1 MIRFAL
7 AFLLAP
13 MAMMAATISVNVY
26 AALGP
31 SPYPGESPSYGTAYP
46 QAGTYATTVQ
56 DALQAGG
63 TDSGDINTSP
73 TAFNKV
79 TSVNASEIL
88 TSAGAFNM
96 WRGNLN
102 PTGNFANEMGTFLFF
117 PFSITV
123 TGGQVAL
130 SDITFTQTFSNPT
143 LQAAYGVNYVYS
155 AADVYSFEEMGFQ
168 SPSTYLSTGES
179 ATTAVDGIFNTGGFY
194 AFAYNATANG
204 GVTPNQQIA
213 NTLAAIAAFGNY
225 TITTCVSV
233 GTQASGCTDVAV
245 TAPQGIPEPS
255 SYALMGAGLLG
266 LLALRRKRA

>member
-31 SPYPGESPSYGTAYP
+31 SPYPGESPSYGTSYP
-46 QAGTYATTVQ
+46 QSGTWATTVQ

-63 TDSGDINTSP
+63 ADSGDINTSP

-88 TSAGAFNM
+88 TSAGNFNL
-96 WRGNLN
+96 WRGNTS
-102 PTGNFANEMGTFLFF
+102 PTGNFANEQGTFLFF

-130 SDITFTQTFSNPT
+130 SDITFTQTFSNPA
-143 LQAAYGVNYVYS
+143 LQAAYGVNYTYS
-155 AADVYSFEEMGFQ
+155 AADIYSFEEMGFVG
-168 SPSTYLSTGES
+168 PSTYLTSGES
-179 ATTAVDGIFNTGGFY
+179 ATTPVDGIFNTGGFF

-204 GVTPNQQIA
+204 GATPNEQIA
-213 NTLAAIAAFGNY
+213 NTLAAIKAFGDY
-225 TITTCVSV
+225 TISTCVSV
-233 GTQASGCTDVAV
+233 GGGASSCADVNV
-245 TAPQGIPEPS
+245 MAPSSVPEPGT
-255 SYALMGAGLLG
+255 YALMGAGLLG
-266 LLALRRKRA
+266 LVALRRKRA